1 MSDSSKRNPN
11 RREALIGA
19 AGFAAATALAVRP
32 ARADTISDIKSKG
45 TIVIG
50 IQGDN
55 PPWGFVN
62 AQGQQDGI
70 DKDVGDL
77 FAKYLGVKAQYKPLA
92 VADRIPALTT
102 GRVDVLFATMAMLP
116 ERAKVVQYSK
126 PYAANTIVLYGA
138 KADSIKTNADMGK
151 FTIGV
156 PSSSVQDQQVTKL
169 APQGTKILRFADD
182 SATIQA
188 LISGQVQAIGGNGAY
203 MTRLEQAKPGAYERK
218 LTFVSL
224 YNGACGKLGD
234 KPMNEALNAF
244 LDKTIPSAAFK
255 AIYKK
260 WFAVDVPT
268 FPASIDGVPYTV
280 K

>member
-1 MSDSSKRNPN
+1 VSASSTFKPN
-11 RREALIGA
+11 RRDALIGA
-19 AGFAAATALAVRP
+19 AGLAAATAFAVRP
-32 ARADTISDIKSKG
+32 ALADTVSDIKSKG

-55 PPWGFVN
+55 APWGFVN
-62 AQGQQDGI
+62 AQGKQDGI

-77 FAKYLGVKAQYKPLA
+77 FARFLGVKAEYKPLA

-116 ERAKVVQYSK
+116 ERAKVVQYSR

-138 KADSIKTNADMGK
+138 KADSIKTNEDMAR
-151 FTIGV
+151 FTIGA
-156 PSSSVQDQQVTKL
+156 PSSSAQDQQVTKL
-169 APQGTKILRFADD
+169 APKGTRILRFADD

-188 LISGQVQAIGGNGAY
+188 LISGQVQAIGGNSAY
-203 MTRLEQAKPGAYERK
+203 LARLEQAKPGVFERK

-224 YNGACGKLGD
+224 YNGACARLGD

-244 LDKTIPSAAFK
+244 LDKTIPTDEFK

-260 WFAVDVPT
+260 WFAVDVPA
-268 FPASIDGVPYTV
+268 FPASIEGVPFNVT
-280 K
+280 